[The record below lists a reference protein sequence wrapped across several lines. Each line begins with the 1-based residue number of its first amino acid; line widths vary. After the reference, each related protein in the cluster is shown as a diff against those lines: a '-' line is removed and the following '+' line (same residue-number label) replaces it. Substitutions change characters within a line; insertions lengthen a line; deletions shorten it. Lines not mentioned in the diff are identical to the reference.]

1 MSLQGL
7 QIAASCHPCPKP
19 KKIQQYEGVLAYCFK
34 VDKSIKQDYFGCTL
48 EVWPTDPF
56 VREQNRRSSLILKN
70 IGKWPS
76 CP

>member
-1 MSLQGL
+1 MSLLGPL
-7 QIAASCHPCPKP
+7 IAASCPPCPKP
-19 KKIQQYEGVLAYCFK
+19 KKIQEYQGVSLWCSK
-34 VDKSIKQDYFGCTL
+34 VDKSIKQDYFGGTQK
-48 EVWPTDPF
+48 VGPSDPF